1 MNMFSQEKSVVNVL
15 AKEYEKANT
24 RRAYDSKQIE
34 FIEFCKHVYAKH
46 DDWET
51 ITETKVYGFMLYQCH
66 RASKKGQGEK
76 WKEGTPRFCSH
87 DYDNVLDSIKNG
99 EVKTKNLLQFSMIKA
114 YLCSIQYLLHYQNE
128 EKIIHLKK

>member
-51 ITETKVYGFMLYQCH
+51 ITSAKVYGFMLYQLH
-66 RASKKGQGEK
+66 RTSKKSQGEK
-76 WKEGTPRFCSH
+76 WKEGTPRFRSH
-87 DYDNVLDSIKNG
+87 YYDKVSESINKG
-99 EVKTKNLLQFSMIKA
+99 DMSTKNLLQFSMINT
-114 YLCSIQYLLHYQNE
+114 YYCSIKRNINYT
-128 EKIIHLKK
+128 K